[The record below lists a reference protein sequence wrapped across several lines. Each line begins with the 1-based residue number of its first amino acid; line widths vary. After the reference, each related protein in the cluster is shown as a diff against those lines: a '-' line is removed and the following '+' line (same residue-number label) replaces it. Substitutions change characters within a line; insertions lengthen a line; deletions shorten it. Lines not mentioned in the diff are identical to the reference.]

1 MDIWFFGILFMPTKQ
16 EERDVIDVQQYWT
29 IIKRRWLVTTVVIGS
44 VFGLTTLVTFLQKPV
59 YESQAKLLFDKQ
71 NGVSSLTGISAQVG
85 ELSGLTNLSN
95 PVDTEAE
102 VVRSNPIVQKT
113 ITSLNLKDQWGKP
126 LTIEKFLKILKLK
139 TIRGTDV
146 MQLSYR
152 STNPQEAATV
162 INSLMEYYLESNVRT
177 NRAEARSAREF
188 LTKQLP
194 EVETRVLKA
203 ELALRRF
210 KEKNKVIA
218 LDVEA
223 KVGVEAL
230 KDLAEEITK
239 TQGELTAAK
248 TRSQSLQ
255 NQMQLSSEKAVELT
269 TLSQSPAVQQVLTEY
284 QKVQDELAVAQ
295 TRFTEDNPTIINLER
310 KEIALRKQ
318 LEGRVAQTIG
328 DSEYMP
334 EQNLQIG
341 KLKQTL
347 TEELVKSEVEHLA
360 LANQVAELQQTFI
373 VNKERLDSLPRLEQQ
388 QLQLQRQLK
397 VAQVTYEQ
405 LSKQLQEVEV
415 VENQNVGNA
424 RIISEALVP
433 DKSVSPVIPL
443 NLALGGLLGIVLG
456 AGTALVLESIDN
468 SLKTVEEAKRILEY
482 PLLGAIP
489 LSEKDKNTEGEGEQE
504 LPVLNNPYSPVSSA
518 FEMLQTNLSFSIS
531 DKMLKVI
538 ALSSS
543 IPGEGKSFVAANL
556 AVAVAQLGRRVLLV
570 DGDMRRPRQHKI
582 WEQNNLV
589 GLSNILVGQAEWQ
602 TTAKEALMTLD
613 IITAGTIPPNPVALL
628 NSQRIATF
636 IQQATKEYDFVIID
650 CPPLTV
656 VADALML
663 GKLVD
668 GILLVVR
675 PGVANAA
682 SVNASKLLLEQSGHQ
697 VLGMVA
703 NGVTAQSSYG
713 GYYAKSYYGAKD
725 KDKNGKVEVNVPKIR
740 I

>member
-1 MDIWFFGILFMPTKQ
+1 MPTKQ
-16 EERDVIDVQQYWT
+16 EEREVIDVQQYWT
-29 IIKRRWLVTTVVIGS
+29 VLKRRWPVTTVVIGS
-44 VFGLTTLVTFLQKPV
+44 VFGLTALVTFLQKPV
-59 YESQAKLLFDKQ
+59 YESQAKLLFNKQ
-71 NGVSSLTGISAQVG
+71 NGVSSLTGLSSQVG

-102 VVRSNPIVQKT
+102 VIRSNPIVLKT
-113 ITSLNLKDQWGKP
+113 ITSLNLKDKSGKP
-126 LTIEKFLKILKLK
+126 LSIEKFLKLLKLK

-152 STNPQEAATV
+152 STNPQEAASV
-162 INSLMEYYLESNVRT
+162 INSLMSYYLENNVRT

-188 LTKQLP
+188 LNRQLP
-194 EVETRVLKA
+194 EVEKRVLKA
-203 ELALRRF
+203 EMALRRF
-210 KEKNKVIA
+210 KEKNRVVA

-223 KVGVEAL
+223 KVGVEGL
-230 KDLAEEITK
+230 KELAEEITR
-239 TQGELTAAK
+239 TQGQLTAAK
-248 TRSQSLQ
+248 TRSLALQ
-255 NQMQLSSEKAVELT
+255 NQMKLNTDTAVELT
-269 TLSQSPAVQQVLTEY
+269 TLSQSPGVQQVLTEY
-284 QKVQDELAVAQ
+284 QKVQDELAVAR
-295 TRFTEDNPTIINLER
+295 TRLTEDNPKIINLENQ
-310 KEIALRKQ
+310 EVALRNQ

-328 DSEYMP
+328 NSEYTP

-341 KLKQTL
+341 NLKQTL
-347 TEELVKSEVEHLA
+347 TENLVKSEVERLA
-360 LANQVAELQQTFI
+360 LTNQVAELQQVLI
-373 VNKERLDSLPRLEQQ
+373 VNKNRLDSLPRLEQQ

-424 RIISEALVP
+424 RVISEALVP
-433 DKSVSPVIPL
+433 DKSVSPIIPL
-443 NLALGGLLGIVLG
+443 NLALGGILGIILG

-468 SLKTVEEAKRILEY
+468 SLKTVEEAKRLLDY

-489 LSEKDKNTEGEGEQE
+489 LAEKAKGSEAASEQE

-538 ALSSS
+538 AISSS

-570 DGDMRRPRQHKI
+570 DADMRRPRQHKI

-589 GLSNILVGQAEWQ
+589 GLSNILVGQTELQ
-602 TTAKEALMTLD
+602 TTTKEALMTLD
-613 IITAGTIPPNPVALL
+613 IITAGTIPPNPAALL

-636 IQQATKEYDFVIID
+636 IKQATQEYDFVIID
-650 CPPLTV
+650 CPPLTL

-663 GKLVD
+663 SKLVD
-668 GILLVVR
+668 GILLVIR
-675 PGVANAA
+675 PGVANTG
-682 SVNASKLLLEQSGHQ
+682 SVNATKMLLEQSGHQ

-703 NGVTAQSSYG
+703 NGVTPESSYG
-713 GYYAKSYYGAKD
+713 GYYAKSYYGAKQSH
-725 KDKNGKVEVNVPKIR
+725 KNGKVDASISKIR
-740 I
+740 IS

>member
-1 MDIWFFGILFMPTKQ
+1 MPTKQ
-16 EERDVIDVQQYWT
+16 EEHDLIDFPQYWT
-29 IIKRRWLVTTVVIGS
+29 ILKRRWPVTAIVFGS
-44 VFGLTTLVTFLQKPV
+44 IFGLTALVTFLQKPV
-59 YESQAKLLFDKQ
+59 YESQAKLLFNKQ
-71 NGVSSLTGISAQVG
+71 SGVSSLTGLSAQVG
-85 ELSGLTNLSN
+85 ELSGLTNLTN

-102 VVRSNPIVQKT
+102 VVRSNSIIQKT
-113 ITSLNLKDQWGKP
+113 ITSLNLKDQWDKP
-126 LTIEKFLKILKLK
+126 LTIEKFVKILKLK

-152 STNPQEAATV
+152 STNPQEAAAV
-162 INSLMEYYLESNVRT
+162 INSLMKYYLETNVRT

-194 EVETRVLKA
+194 EVETRVLRA
-203 ELALRRF
+203 EMALRRF
-210 KEKNKVIA
+210 KEKNRVIA
-218 LDVEA
+218 LEVEA

-230 KDLAEEITK
+230 KDLTEEITK

-269 TLSQSPAVQQVLTEY
+269 TLSQSPGVQQVLTEY
-284 QKVQDELAVAQ
+284 QKVQDELAVAR
-295 TRFTEDNPTIINLER
+295 TRFTEDNPTIINLEK
-310 KEIALRKQ
+310 KELALRKQ

-347 TEELVKSEVEHLA
+347 TEELVKAEVERLA
-360 LANQVAELQQTFI
+360 LANQISELQQTFI
-373 VNKERLDSLPRLEQQ
+373 VNKERLYSLPRLEQQ

-397 VAQVTYEQ
+397 IAQVTYEQ

-415 VENQNVGNA
+415 LENQNVGNA

-433 DKSVSPVIPL
+433 DKSVSPIIPL
-443 NLALGGLLGIVLG
+443 NLALGGFLGILLG
-456 AGTALVLESIDN
+456 AGTALVVESIDN
-468 SLKTVEEAKRILEY
+468 SLKTVEEAKRLLGY

-489 LSEKDKNTEGEGEQE
+489 LAEKAKGSEGASEQE

-538 ALSSS
+538 AISSS

-570 DGDMRRPRQHKI
+570 DADMRRPRQHKI

-589 GLSNILVGQAEWQ
+589 GLSNILVGQAELQ
-602 TTAKEALMTLD
+602 TTTKEALMTMD
-613 IITAGTIPPNPVALL
+613 IVTAGTIPPNPAALL

-636 IQQATKEYDFVIID
+636 IKEATQEYDFVIID
-650 CPPLTV
+650 CPPLTL

-663 GKLVD
+663 SKLVD

-675 PGVANAA
+675 PGVANTG

-697 VLGMVA
+697 VLGIVA
-703 NGVTAQSSYG
+703 NGVTASSSYG
-713 GYYAKSYYGAKD
+713 GYYAKSYYGANNHSNG
-725 KDKNGKVEVNVPKIR
+725 KNGKVDVNVAKIR
-740 I
+740 IS